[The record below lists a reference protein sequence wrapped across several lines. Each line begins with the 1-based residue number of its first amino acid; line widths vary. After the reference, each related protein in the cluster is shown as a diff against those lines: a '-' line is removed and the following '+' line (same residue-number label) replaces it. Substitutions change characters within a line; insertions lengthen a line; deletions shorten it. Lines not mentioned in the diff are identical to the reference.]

1 MDQGNLPLPSVPS
14 GQQALSTPPA
24 APAAGRFAFADADL
38 DHEEGG
44 GGGFKR
50 MLGAVLYYKWLVL
63 GITAVGLAA
72 GLLLSRHANLSYTAE
87 ARLWVAGVPDRN
99 AQMQGPIQSP
109 ELLRGRAWVELLGS
123 YAVLD
128 PVVQEHRLYLR
139 FRSRDRDVMAG
150 FHADSGYTPG
160 AYSLI
165 VDETGAQVELH
176 EERAGLIERVPAGSP
191 VGAAL
196 GMRWNP
202 PRQLLTPGRQIDF
215 RLVHPRAATRYVTQ
229 AMDANI
235 VGENFLML
243 RFSNEN
249 PELSASILNSLAT
262 QYVEV
267 AAELKRAQLEEFR
280 DILERQLTYSE
291 ENLRQ
296 AELALENFRVQTI
309 TLPSDQATPINP
321 GIEAT
326 RAPALSSY
334 FQLSIDREALQR
346 DRNSIQRLI
355 ATASTEPLSV
365 DALTA
370 IPTVTQSPE
379 LMQAL
384 TELTT
389 ARANVRALSQQ
400 YTAEHPL
407 MRQALEQVNRL
418 QTQIVPQLASAV
430 VASLDA
436 RLSEMDR
443 LVTSAAGDL
452 RAIPPRTID
461 EARLTR
467 AVQSAAALYNELRGR
482 YESARLATETTI
494 PDVRVLDLASVPQ
507 FPSSNPRIQIILLAL
522 LGSMGL
528 GIGLAILLERMDP
541 RIRYPEQV
549 SDGFRL
555 TILGALPNLARTRR
569 GSRAVDRAEVVE
581 ALRGV
586 RLSLQHAYGTAGPM
600 MVTVSSPGPGDGK
613 TFLTTNLG
621 LAFAELGR
629 KTIVIDG
636 DTRRGTMHRLLRIDR
651 TPGLTDFLAGRAS
664 LDQIIRETD
673 SPDLQV
679 IPCGTRLAASPD
691 LLSSPRM
698 GQLLAHIRSRYQVI
712 LFDSPPLGAGVDPLV
727 LATATGNI
735 VIVFRTLTT
744 NKAVAEA
751 KLAMLSQLPVRVL
764 GAVVNGVRSEIGY
777 RYYSYLPGY
786 TSEDEEAGPSARLLE
801 PA

>member
-1 MDQGNLPLPSVPS
+1 M
-14 GQQALSTPPA
+14 
-24 APAAGRFAFADADL
+24 
-38 DHEEGG
+38 
-44 GGGFKR
+44 
-50 MLGAVLYYKWLVL
+50 
-63 GITAVGLAA
+63 
-72 GLLLSRHANLSYTAE
+72 
-87 ARLWVAGVPDRN
+87 
-99 AQMQGPIQSP
+99 
-109 ELLRGRAWVELLGS
+109 
-123 YAVLD
+123 
-128 PVVQEHRLYLR
+128 
-139 FRSRDRDVMAG
+139 
-150 FHADSGYTPG
+150 
-160 AYSLI
+160 
-165 VDETGAQVELH
+165 
-176 EERAGLIERVPAGSP
+176 
-191 VGAAL
+191 
-196 GMRWNP
+196 
-202 PRQLLTPGRQIDF
+202 
-215 RLVHPRAATRYVTQ
+215 
-229 AMDANI
+229 
-235 VGENFLML
+235 
-243 RFSNEN
+243 
-249 PELSASILNSLAT
+249 
-262 QYVEV
+262 
-267 AAELKRAQLEEFR
+267 
-280 DILERQLTYSE
+280 
-291 ENLRQ
+291 
-296 AELALENFRVQTI
+296 
-309 TLPSDQATPINP
+309 
-321 GIEAT
+321 
-326 RAPALSSY
+326 
-334 FQLSIDREALQR
+334 
-346 DRNSIQRLI
+346 
-355 ATASTEPLSV
+355 

-494 PDVRVLDLASVPQ
+494 PDVRVLDFASVPQ
-507 FPSSNPRIQIILLAL
+507 FPSSNPRIQILLLAL